1 MKVIDSSMLNFVS
14 GAGNFS
20 DNRSSNGKVNN
31 NNGGCGASTNYGGQA
46 NGFVSNSSAGMSKD
60 CAIALGLAAAG
71 GVIGGLISQGAR
83 AVIGGVVGSS
93 IGSLGACIGGSNN
106 NGFQNA
112 SKGGGYNGGTCSW

>member
-14 GAGNFS
+14 GAGNFA

-106 NGFQNA
+106 NGSQNA
-112 SKGGGYNGGTCSW
+112 SKSGGYNGGTCSW